1 MAQGTEVVKQ
11 GKRRWVDAHW
21 FRGNSYLKIGWNWI
35 RSAFSKGWELLTW
48 LRLNGEP
55 DPEPA
60 RASNN
65 QYGRDPGPAFKVKFV
80 NYAKT

>member
-1 MAQGTEVVKQ
+1 VAGCAAPEDV
-11 GKRRWVDAHW
+11 RLDVDAHW
-21 FRGNSYLKIGWNWI
+21 LRGNSYPKIGWNWI
-35 RSAFSKGWELLTW
+35 RRAQNKGWELLTR

-65 QYGRDPGPAFKVKFV
+65 QYVRDPGPAFKVKFV